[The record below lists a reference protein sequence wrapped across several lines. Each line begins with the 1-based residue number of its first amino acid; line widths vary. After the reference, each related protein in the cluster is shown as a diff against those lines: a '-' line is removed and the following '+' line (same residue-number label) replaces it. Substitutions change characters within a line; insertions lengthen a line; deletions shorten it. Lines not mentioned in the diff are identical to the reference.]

1 MGQFSVSIEVAN
13 PAAGDFA
20 SVDALVDTGSYSTM
34 LPASL
39 LESLGMSPS
48 TEMTFKLADGS
59 SKVWGVAPALFRVE
73 GIEAYSNVAFGA
85 EGTYLLG
92 AVTLEELALTAD
104 TTHKKLVS
112 PPELLAVGVQ
122 APGFD
127 S

>member
-1 MGQFSVSIEVAN
+1 MAN
-13 PAAGDFA
+13 PAGGDFA
-20 SVDALVDTGSYSTM
+20 PVEALVDTGAYFTM

-48 TEMTFKLADGS
+48 REMTFKLADGS
-59 SKVWGVAPALFRVE
+59 SQVWGVAPALFRVE
-73 GIEAYSNVAFGA
+73 GIEAYSNVAFGV

-92 AVTLEELALTAD
+92 AVTLEELALIAD

-122 APGFD
+122 APGLD
-127 S
+127 D